1 MPGVQERENM
11 GSPPGKAK
19 EEVTAPGPRG
29 GSQVGQLFSDDSNCL
44 EGIVISKGREEQ
56 KRVCNVACTLGEDMK
71 ASRG

>member
-1 MPGVQERENM
+1 M
-11 GSPPGKAK
+11 GSSLGEAK
-19 EEVTAPGPRG
+19 EEVTAPGPRR

-56 KRVCNVACTLGEDMK
+56 KSMCNVACALGGDMK